1 MEKITRFLIGTLL
14 FISLFGCSSTPISN
28 SSSLLKNKT
37 ATQSAAQSTSV
48 PTTATLTNEIKNPTQ
63 IINCSKI
70 AFTLADKIDTE
81 IYTVCSDGSNLKNL
95 TDNPAS
101 PDFQPAWSPD
111 STRIAFVSS
120 RTGSSQIYVMGADG
134 RNLLKVT
141 SDAENDFPIWLP
153 ASRGKQIA
161 FRSTD
166 GKGLW
171 LWRIV
176 NIENFGIVQLTEPS
190 YDFFFQTPAWSP
202 DGKNMAYMSLLEQKQ
217 RNDGSSQIHVKNVDG
232 SNDRALTTDT
242 WANKNPVWSPD
253 GSKIAFLSE
262 RDGTYDMY
270 ALYVMAKDGSH
281 LQKLTEPVY
290 SENIRPSWSPDGHQ
304 IAIGND
310 TGRGSITIIDVA
322 TGNSRDLL
330 RLPDQT
336 EVSEPAWQPDK

>member
-14 FISLFGCSSTPISN
+14 FTALFGCSSTPISN
-28 SSSLLKNKT
+28 SSLQPKNET
-37 ATQSAAQSTSV
+37 ATQSAEQ
-48 PTTATLTNEIKNPTQ
+48 PTPATATAVQTNEIKNPTQ

-70 AFTLADKIDTE
+70 AFTLADKSDSE

-101 PDFQPAWSPD
+101 PDFQPAWSPN

-120 RTGSSQIYVMGADG
+120 RTGSSQIYVMVADG
-134 RNLLKVT
+134 RNLLKIT
-141 SDAENDFPIWLP
+141 ADAENDFPIWLP

-171 LWRIV
+171 WWRIV
-176 NIENFGIVQLTEPS
+176 DIEKFGIVQLTEPS
-190 YDFFFQTPAWSP
+190 YDFFFQTPDWSP
-202 DGKNMAYMSLLEQKQ
+202 DGKYMAYMSLMEQKQ
-217 RNDGSSQIHVKNVDG
+217 RNDGSSQIHVKNADS
-232 SNDRALTTDT
+232 SNDRALTADT
-242 WANKNPVWSPD
+242 LANKNPVWSPD

-270 ALYVMAKDGSH
+270 ALYVMAKDGLH

-290 SENIRPSWSPDGHQ
+290 SENIRPTWSPDGKL

-322 TGNSRDLL
+322 TGNLRDLL